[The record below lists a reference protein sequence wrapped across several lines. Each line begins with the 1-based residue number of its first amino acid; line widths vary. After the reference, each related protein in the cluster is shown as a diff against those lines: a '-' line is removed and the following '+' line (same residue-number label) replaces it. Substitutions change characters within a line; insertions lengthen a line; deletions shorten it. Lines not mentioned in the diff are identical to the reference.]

1 MLKKKKNERRSMKL
15 IRKYI
20 LEIRDE
26 NTFENKLTLRLSRFN
41 VIVISGILFFVI
53 VSFILAIMAFT
64 PLREYVL
71 GYTYINITREVL
83 ESKSRVDS
91 LNQELELRSRYLDN
105 IKNLLEGNPAEEGE
119 GISDLNTNRSV
130 KSSDNN
136 RAQYEHIQLSKSKE
150 DSQLRKE
157 IEAETKYDLI
167 FDEANNTQGGME
179 HISGVLFFP
188 PVNGMITDTF
198 NSIDGH
204 HGIDL
209 VAPENEAV
217 KDTLEGTVVIAEY
230 TSETGYVV
238 GIQHSNN
245 LLSFYKHNSVLLKAA
260 GVKVKAGEAIAIIG
274 NSGRL
279 STGPHLHFE
288 LWHNGQPVDPQ
299 KHLIF

>member
-1 MLKKKKNERRSMKL
+1 MLKKKKNKQQAMKL

-91 LNQELELRSRYLDN
+91 LNKELELRERYLNN
-105 IKNLLEGNPAEEGE
+105 IKSLLEGNPVDNLHELSHSQAPH
-119 GISDLNTNRSV
+119 SV
-130 KSSDNN
+130 KTDDKVT
-136 RAQYEHIQLSKSKE
+136 QYEHIQLLKSKE
-150 DSQLRKE
+150 DSQLRVE
-157 IEAETKYDLI
+157 IEAETRYNLTM
-167 FDEANNTQGGME
+167 DEAQNSQVNIE

-188 PVNGMITDTF
+188 PVNGMVTDTF
-198 NSIDGH
+198 NSIDEHYGV
-204 HGIDL
+204 DL

-217 KDTLEGTVVIAEY
+217 KATLDGTVIIAEY
-230 TSETGYVV
+230 STETGYVV
-238 GIQHSNN
+238 GIQHANN
-245 LLSFYKHNSVLLKAA
+245 ILSFYKHNSVLLKVA
-260 GVKVKAGEAIAIIG
+260 GEKVNAGEAIAIIG

>member
-1 MLKKKKNERRSMKL
+1 MLKKKNNERQSMKL

-119 GISDLNTNRSV
+119 GILDINMNQSI
-130 KSSDNN
+130 KSDNN
-136 RAQYEHIQLSKSKE
+136 RAQYEHIHLSKSKE

-157 IEAETKYDLI
+157 IKAET
-167 FDEANNTQGGME
+167 
-179 HISGVLFFP
+179 
-188 PVNGMITDTF
+188 
-198 NSIDGH
+198 
-204 HGIDL
+204 
-209 VAPENEAV
+209 
-217 KDTLEGTVVIAEY
+217 
-230 TSETGYVV
+230 
-238 GIQHSNN
+238 
-245 LLSFYKHNSVLLKAA
+245 
-260 GVKVKAGEAIAIIG
+260 
-274 NSGRL
+274 R
-279 STGPHLHFE
+279 
-288 LWHNGQPVDPQ
+288 
-299 KHLIF
+299 